1 MGFSFKGLTTSALV
15 NGAVPNQHAN
25 EKDVADVPAAVDG
38 HTSMDVARRPDE
50 KIGAPRTGSPMSE
63 SDDEELN
70 KVDTHAEQGVQAIQA
85 VTFVWTKKDLILAYV
100 FMWLIQFMMSFFSG
114 CVSTLTPYVTSS
126 FQEHS
131 LTALTGVISG
141 LVAGLWKLPYA
152 KIMNIWGRP
161 WALVIGVICYI
172 MGLIMMA
179 GCNNVQTYCAAY
191 TFYYMGY
198 NSIDFSMTV
207 FIADTS
213 KLRNRGL
220 FIGYA
225 SSPWLITT
233 WVYGFAVD
241 SIQAPGGIGFRWG
254 FGVFAIIAPFVTA
267 PLIAMFFI
275 NQNKARK
282 QGLITPNPSR
292 GTFGQTV
299 MYYLKEFDVVGI
311 LVLALGL
318 ALFLLSFNLYAYQKD
333 QWRSPMIICFI
344 IIGALLVG
352 CFALWEKYLAPVT
365 FIPWH
370 LLKNRTVI
378 FTYTMAASIYIAWYI
393 WDSYFYSLLI
403 VLFNQ
408 PVLYATYITN
418 TYTMGSCTMAII
430 FGLMLR
436 YYGKLKMYALFFGA
450 PITILG
456 CGLMIKFR
464 QPNVNIGYIVMCQI
478 FIAFGGGVL
487 VVAEQTTLMAVSKQ
501 QDFPAL
507 LAVESMIISIGGAI
521 GSTIAG
527 AIWTGVFPQRL
538 AVNLAG
544 TSAAGNITEIYGDI
558 NVQSSYAWGS
568 PERDGINLSYGQTQR
583 YMLIGGTCVY
593 ATMLVSIA
601 LWQNVDV
608 KKMKQRTVGLL

>member
-1 MGFSFKGLTTSALV
+1 MNS
-15 NGAVPNQHAN
+15 
-25 EKDVADVPAAVDG
+25 
-38 HTSMDVARRPDE
+38 
-50 KIGAPRTGSPMSE
+50 
-63 SDDEELN
+63 
-70 KVDTHAEQGVQAIQA
+70 
-85 VTFVWTKKDLILAYV
+85 
-100 FMWLIQFMMSFFSG
+100 MWLIQFMMSFFSG

-161 WALVIGVICYI
+161 WALVIGIICYI

-241 SIQAPGGIGFRWG
+241 SMLAPGGIGFRWG

-318 ALFLLSFNLYAYQKD
+318 ALFLLSFNLYTYQKD

-344 IIGALLVG
+344 IIGAFLVG

-378 FTYTMAASIYIAWYI
+378 FTYTMAGSIYIAWYI

-507 LAVESMIISIGGAI
+507 LAVESMIVSIGGAI

-544 TSAAGNITEIYGDI
+544 TSAAGNITEIYGDVT
-558 NVQSSYAWGS
+558 VQSSYAWGS